1 MKLNPED
8 VPNDYLYCFATDGQ
22 CPQCKECLH
31 AQVAK
36 FPLKLR
42 KGARP
47 ITYTVDSRYIASLQA
62 KGGCSL
68 FRSATPRLFARGMSR
83 LYDEA
88 PGKLTNEL
96 RRRVQNCFSCR
107 SFYFSSRKGDRL
119 ISPDEQQKI
128 AAVFQQLCPNIRPVY
143 DSFEEAFE
151 WW

>member
-8 VPNDYLYCFATDGQ
+8 IPKNYLYCFATDEQ
-22 CPQCKECLH
+22 CPQCKECLRSR
-31 AQVAK
+31 VAK

-42 KGARP
+42 KGAKP
-47 ITYTVDSRYIASLQA
+47 VTFTVDPRYIASLQGKSA
-62 KGGCSL
+62 CTL
-68 FRSATPRLFARGMSR
+68 FRSAAPRLFARGMSR
-83 LYDEA
+83 LYDEV

-96 RRRVQNCFSCR
+96 RWRVQNCFSCR

-128 AAVFQQLCPNIRPVY
+128 AAVFQQLCPNIQPVY

-151 WW
+151 W

>member
-8 VPNDYLYCFATDGQ
+8 IPKNYLYCFATDEQ
-22 CPQCKECLH
+22 CPQCKECLRSRI
-31 AQVAK
+31 AK

-42 KGARP
+42 KNSKP
-47 ITYTVDSRYIASLQA
+47 TTFNVDPRYIASLQGKSA
-62 KGGCSL
+62 CIL
-68 FRSATPRLFARGMSR
+68 FRSAAPKLFARGMSR

-96 RRRVQNCFSCR
+96 RKRVQSCFSCR

-119 ISPDEQQKI
+119 ISPGEQQKI

-151 WW
+151 W